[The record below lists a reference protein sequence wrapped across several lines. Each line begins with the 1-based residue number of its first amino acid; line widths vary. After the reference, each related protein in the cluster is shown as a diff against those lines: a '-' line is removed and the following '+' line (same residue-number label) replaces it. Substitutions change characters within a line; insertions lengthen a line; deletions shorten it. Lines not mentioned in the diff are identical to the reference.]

1 MPKRILVI
9 PDVHGET
16 FWKEPVQKYMDQ
28 IDRIIFLGEYLDP
41 HSDMLGSN
49 YDPEAVFNNLIEIVN
64 LKLENKEKVVLLI
77 GNHDF
82 HYISKRA
89 MELACASRCDKQNWH
104 RYNKI
109 FNDYDDLF
117 KLAHIET
124 VKGMTYL
131 FSHAGLTAYWIN
143 KVNAKVWKLN
153 DRDISIAKQETI
165 DKINQL
171 GYDYEGQN
179 MLAVIGKYRSIIG
192 EKTGSIL
199 WADIEEHSFP
209 KAPKAYGLDKVFQ
222 VIGHSRLDGDKADK
236 IEFDNLV
243 LIDSEQCF
251 MIDESIKEK
260 MLALKDYE
268 D

>member
-1 MPKRILVI
+1 M
-9 PDVHGET
+9 
-16 FWKEPVQKYMDQ
+16 
-28 IDRIIFLGEYLDP
+28 
-41 HSDMLGSN
+41 
-49 YDPEAVFNNLIEIVN
+49 
-64 LKLENKEKVVLLI
+64 
-77 GNHDF
+77 
-82 HYISKRA
+82 
-89 MELACASRCDKQNWH
+89 
-104 RYNKI
+104 
-109 FNDYDDLF
+109 
-117 KLAHIET
+117 
-124 VKGMTYL
+124 
-131 FSHAGLTAYWIN
+131 
-143 KVNAKVWKLN
+143 NAKVWKLN

-243 LIDSEQCF
+243 LIESEQCQ
-251 MIDESIKEK
+251 ICN
-260 MLALKDYE
+260 L
-268 D
+268 